1 MPKSVCVLLLGTAL
15 LSCSDQKEI
24 QITGTVRN
32 LNGGMIVYQQSIA
45 GMMNTK
51 TIDTLQIQSDSTFTL
66 TLPVEDYERVNFILY
81 GKAVL
86 GSVISKGGKIQLDV
100 DATAQKPLTIRGV
113 DEKAVAVSR
122 LLNRLNAAVW
132 DLRARRGD
140 RWQIAKDT
148 VATSVA
154 QKLKDDAVSLESQ
167 LTGLDEDLQEKAR
180 QDIRMQLLLAFQNQ
194 TMGAF
199 YQASEATR
207 QNWFT
212 ELDQMTAF
220 CIPDSLAI
228 TVQKNRFTAAQV
240 LGVAV
245 MSRGKL
251 YNFCMLTVKRN
262 QPFSFRLDKK
272 NLPVGVSQLVLF
284 DKAGQVLADR
294 LVFVGKPDTL
304 SLAVRTDKEQYLPYD
319 SIDISFEVND
329 PQGQPAPTLLSVS
342 VRDGREEVES
352 RHSMLTDLL
361 LMSEIKGYVRRP
373 SWYFESD
380 DTLHRRALDELLMVQ
395 GWRRYEWKHWAGV
408 EPFELKYLPEQG
420 IELHG
425 QVVSMVRSKPR
436 PDVQVTSFLTKRG
449 EEDNPTDQNTSC
461 FDVFTTDSSGRFS
474 FISQVEGKWNLI
486 LSVSEKGK
494 KKDHRIVLDRVFH
507 PEPRRYPMAELQVH
521 ISGDEKVSLP
531 DTQLNDTVFMQE
543 NMEQLFKAYEDS
555 LRKLGMDEKI
565 HRIDEVVVKAKKLD
579 KAAEVYKTRTKSI
592 AYYDVASEMD
602 DIQDRNG
609 FIGDDIHELMI
620 NMNSEFYREH
630 SPGGQEYLFYKGRM
644 VLFAINYERTYHNEM
659 DYNKY
664 RLLPLEAIKSVYIS
678 EDFGTICRYADPRF
692 TPINIDKLYR
702 CVVLIETYP
711 EDQISVKGGKGVRKT
726 WLEGYSEVKDFYQPD
741 YRVLPK
747 ENDYRRTLYWNPALS
762 TDEQGKAYIRFYNNS
777 RCKYPRIT
785 VETLTED
792 GKIGVF
798 RQ

>member
-1 MPKSVCVLLLGTAL
+1 M
-15 LSCSDQKEI
+15 
-24 QITGTVRN
+24 
-32 LNGGMIVYQQSIA
+32 
-45 GMMNTK
+45 
-51 TIDTLQIQSDSTFTL
+51 
-66 TLPVEDYERVNFILY
+66 
-81 GKAVL
+81 
-86 GSVISKGGKIQLDV
+86 
-100 DATAQKPLTIRGV
+100 
-113 DEKAVAVSR
+113 
-122 LLNRLNAAVW
+122 
-132 DLRARRGD
+132 
-140 RWQIAKDT
+140 
-148 VATSVA
+148 
-154 QKLKDDAVSLESQ
+154 
-167 LTGLDEDLQEKAR
+167 
-180 QDIRMQLLLAFQNQ
+180 
-194 TMGAF
+194 
-199 YQASEATR
+199 
-207 QNWFT
+207 
-212 ELDQMTAF
+212 
-220 CIPDSLAI
+220 AI
-228 TVQKNRFTAAQV
+228 TVQKNRFTPAQV
-240 LGVAV
+240 LGLAV

-272 NLPVGVSQLVLF
+272 NLPAGVSQLVLF

-319 SIDISFEVND
+319 SIGISFEVND
-329 PQGQPAPTLLSVS
+329 SQGKPVQTPLSVS
-342 VRDGREEVES
+342 VRDGWEEVEN

-436 PDVQVTSFLTKRG
+436 PDGQVTSFLTKRG
-449 EEDNPTDQNTSC
+449 EEDNPTNQHTPY
-461 FDVFTTDSSGRFS
+461 FDVFTTDSLGRFS

-507 PEPRRYPMAELQVH
+507 PKPRKYPMAELQVH

-531 DTQLNDTVFMQE
+531 DTLPNDTVFLQE
-543 NMEQLFKAYEDS
+543 SVEQLFKTYEDS

-565 HRIDEVVVKAKKLD
+565 HRIDEVVVKAKKQD
-579 KAAEVYKTRTKSI
+579 KAAEVYKARTKSV

-620 NMNSEFYREH
+620 NMNPEFYREH
-630 SPGGQEYLFYKGRM
+630 SPSGEEYLFYKGKM
-644 VLFAINYERTYHNEM
+644 VLFSINYERTYHTEM

-692 TPINIDKLYR
+692 TPMNIDKLYR

-747 ENDYRRTLYWNPALS
+747 ENDYRRTLYWNPALP
-762 TDEQGKAYIRFYNNS
+762 TDEKGKAFIRFYNNS
-777 RCKYPRIT
+777 RCQSPRIT

-798 RQ
+798 QQ